1 MVTHEELGAAFQAQH
16 LEVELDLATT
26 FDAGMPAGAALER
39 LEAEGFDHA
48 PVTDGE
54 TVLGHVGREKLAAA
68 PASVGVGELL
78 EPWSDDAVVDGTTP
92 IGDLLGRL
100 AARPFL
106 FVMENGGVT
115 GFVTIS
121 DLNKQPARAY
131 LYLVVAGL
139 EIALADLVRWRYGT
153 DQQRLFDLLGKRDQD
168 AIKSRIGT
176 DRDAGADSDLVSYM
190 GFKNLLRIFEKDA
203 SLRSELGRYSQRSW
217 RSATWPLSELRNDV
231 MHPVSGFVRS
241 PEDAAALAEH
251 VADARALVEQAVSA
265 LRRRY
270 SVSDPDE

>member
-26 FDAGMPAGAALER
+26 FDAGMPAGTALER

-231 MHPVSGFVRS
+231 MHPVSSFVRS